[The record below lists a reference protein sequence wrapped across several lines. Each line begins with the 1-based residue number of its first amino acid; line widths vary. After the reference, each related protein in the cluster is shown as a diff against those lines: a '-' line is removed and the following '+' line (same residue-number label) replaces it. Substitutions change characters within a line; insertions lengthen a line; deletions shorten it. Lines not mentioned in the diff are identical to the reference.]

1 MLKCKICGYK
11 SSSTNLMHSHIS
23 SAHRSTVIRDSR
35 LDRSD
40 ECTMFSSATL
50 AAFITQDAYVPSE
63 NRESFSEGGGS
74 FGGGGS
80 SGSWDS
86 SDSGSSSSDCGSSS
100 DSGCS
105 GD

>member
-1 MLKCKICGYK
+1 MLKCKVCGYK
-11 SSSTNLMHSHIS
+11 TSSTNLMHSHIS

-50 AAFITQDAYVPSE
+50 ANFIVFESLSDNS
-63 NRESFSEGGGS
+63 ESFA
-74 FGGGGS
+74 GGGGS
-80 SGSWDS
+80 SGDWSDN
-86 SDSGSSSSDCGSSS
+86 SDSGTDSSSC
-100 DSGCS
+100 DSGSC